1 MAGQPINGQSPQ
13 KMIHGRL
20 QIQLRVYG
28 ALLAR
33 QVLRRDSRR
42 RASEQFI
49 TEAQMAHPTTTTG
62 QHRYV
67 TGIFNDKESAERA
80 YQLLRQRGYTDKEIN
95 IMMSDD
101 TRKRHFGKAGLGSKT
116 LEGAG
121 AGSAVGGTAGAV
133 IGAIVGAATSIA
145 LPGIGLVIAGPLAGA
160 LAGAGAGGLT
170 GGLVG
175 ALVGAGIPE
184 DRAKLYESGIKAGGI
199 FMSVKPR
206 NDADAR
212 LLQDEWRQQRAD
224 HVHY

>member
-1 MAGQPINGQSPQ
+1 MTQ
-13 KMIHGRL
+13 
-20 QIQLRVYG
+20 
-28 ALLAR
+28 
-33 QVLRRDSRR
+33 
-42 RASEQFI
+42 
-49 TEAQMAHPTTTTG
+49 PTTTTG
-62 QHRYV
+62 RPRTV
-67 TGIFNDKESAERA
+67 TAIFNDKDAADRA
-80 YQLLRQRGYTDKEIN
+80 YQALRQRGYTDKEITV
-95 IMMSDD
+95 MMSDD
-101 TRKRHFGKAGLGSKT
+101 TRKRHFGKAGMGNKA

-121 AGSAVGGTAGAV
+121 AGSAVGGVTGAV

-160 LAGAGAGGLT
+160 LAGAGAGGAA

-212 LLQDEWRQQRAD
+212 LLQDEWRQHRAE
-224 HVHY
+224 HIHY

>member
-1 MAGQPINGQSPQ
+1 
-13 KMIHGRL
+13 
-20 QIQLRVYG
+20 
-28 ALLAR
+28 
-33 QVLRRDSRR
+33 
-42 RASEQFI
+42 
-49 TEAQMAHPTTTTG
+49 MAHTTTTTTG
-62 QHRYV
+62 TRHV
-67 TGIFNDKESAERA
+67 TALFKDRDTAERA
-80 YQLLRQRGYTDKEIN
+80 YQALRQRGYTDREIN
-95 IMMSDD
+95 VMMSDD
-101 TRKRHFGKAGLGSKT
+101 TRKRHFGKTEMGDKALK
-116 LEGAG
+116 GAG

-199 FMSVKPR
+199 FISVKPK
-206 NDADAR
+206 NESEAR
-212 LLQDEWRQQRAD
+212 TLQDEWRNHRAE